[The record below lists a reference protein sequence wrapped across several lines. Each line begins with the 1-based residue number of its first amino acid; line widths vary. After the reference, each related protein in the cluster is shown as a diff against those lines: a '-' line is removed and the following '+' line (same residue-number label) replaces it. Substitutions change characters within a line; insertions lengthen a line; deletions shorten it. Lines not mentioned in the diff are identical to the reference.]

1 VADPFGVTVAR
12 RFRRIP
18 LEVEA
23 ALFEGDNAA
32 DLCDWI
38 TDRSRQVPLV
48 NDGSIWVS
56 GAEGLVQ
63 VPPGWWLVYGP
74 DGEWSALRRDR
85 FPLLFEEV

>member
-1 VADPFGVTVAR
+1 MTAAR
-12 RFRRIP
+12 RFRYRP

-32 DLCDWI
+32 DLLDWI
-38 TDRSRQVPLV
+38 SDRSVQVPLF

-56 GAEGLVQ
+56 GSEGLVQ

-74 DGEWSALRRDR
+74 DGEWSAVRRDR
-85 FPLLFEEV
+85 FGRLFEEVT